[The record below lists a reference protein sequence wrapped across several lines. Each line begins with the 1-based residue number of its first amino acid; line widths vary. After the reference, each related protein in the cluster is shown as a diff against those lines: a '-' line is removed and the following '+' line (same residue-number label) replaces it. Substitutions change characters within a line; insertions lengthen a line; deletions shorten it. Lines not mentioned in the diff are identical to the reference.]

1 MRLYYYTSADY
12 AVDDFSN
19 ERIKISLLDAVNDP
33 NEWVPS
39 VENTDLSAGAVRQKI
54 LENFNI
60 EWGFISFSKS
70 WNIAP
75 MWGMYADKYKGA
87 VLEFD
92 IDVDLVR
99 EVEYAPVRVV
109 CKDNIAN
116 NFDAEDFERLIRRK
130 SCDWSYEKEVRYI
143 VQLFPRNCDCIGS
156 NYFAKIGIGRNSQQR
171 LKLIAVRCGPL
182 MLQQNYGRLK
192 YLQRLKNDQEF
203 IPVIRTQFSKGKFD
217 LEEVRQ

>member
-12 AVDDFSN
+12 AVDDVKN

-39 VENTDLSAGAVRQKI
+39 VERAGLSAEAVREKI
-54 LENFNI
+54 LQNFNI

-75 MWGMYADKYKGA
+75 MWGMYADKYKGV

-92 IDVDLVR
+92 IDNDLVK

-109 CKDNIAN
+109 CKDNIMKD
-116 NFDAEDFERLIRRK
+116 FEAEDFERLIRRK
-130 SCDWSYEKEVRYI
+130 SSDWSYEQEVRRI
-143 VQLFPRNCDCIGS
+143 VQLFPRNCDLVGS
-156 NYFAKIGIGRNSQQR
+156 NYFAKIGVGKNSHQR
-171 LKLIAVRCGPL
+171 IKLTAVRCGPL
-182 MLQQNYGRLK
+182 ISQQNYGRLR
-192 YLQRLKNDQEF
+192 YLQRLKKDQGF
-203 IPVIRTQFSKGKFD
+203 IPVIRTQFSMGNFA
-217 LEEVRQ
+217 LEEVR